1 VKLTALYQRKIHGSP
16 FVCKKINYVIFT
28 QASINNGQF
37 SITGV
42 NSPTSLFVVA
52 VETGGGGR
60 VLEDPDELT
69 LAAFI
74 PPKLYCMLRIP
85 PEAGLTARAIP
96 VASKIKVII
105 RIGISQ

>member
-1 VKLTALYQRKIHGSP
+1 M
-16 FVCKKINYVIFT
+16 
-28 QASINNGQF
+28 
-37 SITGV
+37 
-42 NSPTSLFVVA
+42 A

-60 VLEDPDELT
+60 VLEDPDELM

-105 RIGISQ
+105 SIGMSQYYPWYMYLKKKRKKTHLVPGLECY